1 MKKLFLIVAMITMAT
16 SATFAQFG
24 IRAGVNFNKI
34 KVDENQSLLDNKTG
48 WHAGCV
54 YNFQIVDNLIGIQPG
69 LYFSSKGYTLT
80 TKVGLSRQPST
91 QADMI
96 DDKGQVITNIPSAI
110 SNAFTGLDQEIVG
123 TANYLEMPILLKL
136 NFQVTEKMAID
147 THIGP
152 YFAYGIGGKYKD
164 TDIKIFDK
172 ENLITLDRFDWGF
185 QFGAGITFNNQ
196 IYLGWD
202 LDLGLQKI
210 DSEKGLGN
218 GNLEAKN
225 LTNMI
230 TVGVWFGND

>member
-80 TKVGLSRQPST
+80 TKGTSVS
-91 QADMI
+91 
-96 DDKGQVITNIPSAI
+96 SAI
-110 SNAFTGLDQEIVG
+110 SNIITGMAQEYEG

-147 THIGP
+147 THVGP

-172 ENLITLDRFDWGF
+172 DNLITLDRFDWGF
-185 QFGAGITFNNQ
+185 QFGAGVTFNNQ

-202 LDLGLQKI
+202 IDLGLQKI
-210 DSEKGLGN
+210 DSEKGLED

>member
-24 IRAGVNFNKI
+24 VRAGVNFNKM
-34 KVDENQSLLDNKTG
+34 KVDEGQSLLDNKTG

-54 YNFQIVDNLIGIQPG
+54 YNFQIVDNLIGFQPG

-80 TKVGLSRQPST
+80 TEGLP
-91 QADMI
+91 
-96 DDKGQVITNIPSAI
+96 I
-110 SNAFTGLDQEIVG
+110 SDALKALGMDREYEG
-123 TANYLEMPILLKL
+123 TANYLEMPLLLKL

-147 THIGP
+147 THVGP

-172 ENLITLDRFDWGF
+172 DELITLDRFDWGL
-185 QFGAGITFNNQ
+185 QFGAGVTFNNL

-210 DSEKGLGN
+210 DKEKGFDN